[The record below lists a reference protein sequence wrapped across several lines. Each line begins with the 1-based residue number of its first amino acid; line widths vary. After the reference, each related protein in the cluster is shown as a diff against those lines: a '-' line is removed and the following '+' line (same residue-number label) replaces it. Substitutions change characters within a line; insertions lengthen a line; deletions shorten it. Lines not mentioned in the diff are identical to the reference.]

1 MVMQYR
7 PLILAVLLTSA
18 MAAHADPAPF
28 DLAGPTLQVTVA
40 RGGKTLPM
48 SEVPNLIGGDQLSIK
63 ADLPSTQ
70 SAHYLMVA
78 VFLRGSTNPPPDEWF
93 IRCETWKGKCA
104 QEGLHV
110 TVPQD
115 AQQLLMF
122 LAPETSGDFRTL
134 VGAVRGRPGVFVRTS
149 QDLNQATLD
158 RSRLESYLSAIRA
171 LNEGD
176 RVKLKDAAPLLARS
190 LAIKV
195 DEKCLDRIPEL
206 QAGCLMQGQGS
217 LILDDGHSTSIV
229 EALTSGATG
238 DLAMQASFTP
248 QLSYGYYSPY
258 IASVMDI
265 ARIFD
270 SFRTAQYQY
279 IPALGTLHGDQLA
292 LTLNTPPSFHN
303 PKSVIVTALPAV
315 ERSQLPPLHPVDAK
329 ELLCATKS
337 TLVLPVEGAPLV
349 FSTDYAHEM
358 TLSLTTKDKTI
369 DLPVKADP
377 VEGGLVVDTRALA
390 GVHLGDTMQGSVHG
404 SWGFEKYDGP
414 TFHFVNPHAQA
425 WQLGLSDPAS
435 LIAGREEI
443 IHLRAGSASCIDTIL
458 LKDPAG
464 KELKADWTAV
474 KADEVA
480 VKLPLQA
487 AEPGALTLL
496 VKQHGVAEPQSFKLQ
511 AYSEAA
517 HLDHFTVHA
526 GDTQGILKGARLDE
540 VSDLAVDGVDFVPQK
555 LATNQGSDELTLEAH
570 DAQAAA
576 GLKPGDATAKISLK
590 DGRAIDLKTLIDTP
604 RPSAALIA
612 KSVQPSNSQG
622 DSNIQL
628 TDQNELPQD
637 AKLTFS
643 VRAKTPRAF
652 THDEAIEV
660 ATADEAF
667 STSLSIGNGKVTLEN
682 ANVAVAS
689 FSATKAFGPS
699 AYGPLR
705 FRLVSN
711 GVSGEWQNL
720 VTLVRLPVLK
730 DLKCPATSAVACK
743 LSGSELF
750 LVQAMSND
758 PQFAHAV
765 QVPDGFPGYSLP
777 VPHPTDGQ
785 LYVKLRDDPS
795 VINLAAVPTQQLA
808 PTAEEADRAPAVSA
822 AVNSDSKAGAPG
834 ADAGKASG
842 NPTPAAS
849 ASQAVDQAA
858 PAATAPPP
866 NLPAPAAPASPATE
880 APKAP
885 IAQHTT

>member
-7 PLILAVLLTSA
+7 PLVLAGMLAVATLA
-18 MAAHADPAPF
+18 QADPAPF
-28 DLAGPTLQVTVA
+28 DLAGPSLQVTVT
-40 RGGKTLPM
+40 RDGKTLPM
-48 SEVPNLIGGDQLSIK
+48 SQVPNLIGGDHLWIK

-78 VFLRGSTNPPPDEWF
+78 VFLRGSTNPPPEDWF
-93 IRCETWKGKCA
+93 LRCQTWKGKCA
-104 QEGLHV
+104 QDGLDV

-122 LAPETSGDFRTL
+122 LAPETSGDFKTL
-134 VGAVRGRPGVFVRTS
+134 MNAVRGRPGVFVRTS

-158 RSRLESYLSAIRA
+158 RSRLESYLAAIRA

-176 RVKLKDAAPLLARS
+176 RAKLKEAAPLLARS

-229 EALTSGATG
+229 EALTSGAAG

-258 IASVMDI
+258 IASIMDI

-279 IPALGTLHGDQLA
+279 IPALTTLHGDKLA

-303 PKSVIVTALPAV
+303 PKSVLVTALPAV
-315 ERSQLPPLHPVDAK
+315 EQSQMPPLHAVDPK
-329 ELLCATKS
+329 ELLCATK
-337 TLVLPVEGAPLV
+337 TNLVLPVEGAPLV
-349 FSTDYAHEM
+349 FSTDYAHEV
-358 TLSLTTKDKTI
+358 TLSLTTKDHKTI
-369 DLPVKADP
+369 ELPVKADP
-377 VEGGLVVDTRALA
+377 VQGGFAVSTSALTA
-390 GVHLGDTMQGSVHG
+390 AHLDDNMQGSVHG
-404 SWGFEKYDGP
+404 YWGFEKYDGP
-414 TFHFVNPHAQA
+414 VFHFVNPHAQA
-425 WQLGLSDPAS
+425 WQLGLSDPAT
-435 LIAGREEI
+435 LIAGREETV
-443 IHLRAGSASCIDTIL
+443 HLRAGSATCIDNIV

-464 KELKADWTAV
+464 KELKAEWKGV
-474 KADEVA
+474 KADEVE

-487 AEPGALTLL
+487 ALPGALTLL
-496 VKQHGVAEPQSFKLQ
+496 VSQYGVAEPQSFKLQ

-517 HLDHFTVHA
+517 HIDKFIIHA
-526 GDTQGILKGARLDE
+526 GDTQGSLKGARLDE
-540 VSDLAVDGVDFVPQK
+540 VAGVSMNGVNFAPQK
-555 LATNQGSDELTLEAH
+555 LSTAQGGDELSVAAQ

-576 GLKPGDATAKISLK
+576 GLKEGDATSKIELK
-590 DGRAIDLKTLIDTP
+590 DGRLIDLKTVIDAP
-604 RPSAALIA
+604 RPSASLIA
-612 KSVQPSNSQG
+612 KSVQPSPSQG
-622 DSNIQL
+622 ESNIQL

-643 VRAKTPRAF
+643 VRARTPKSF
-652 THDEAIEV
+652 SHEESIEV
-660 ATADEAF
+660 ATADEGF
-667 STSLSIGNGKVTLEN
+667 STNLSIGNGKITLEN

-705 FRLVSN
+705 FRVVSN

-758 PQFAHAV
+758 PQFSHAV

-795 VINLAAVPTQQLA
+795 VINLAALPTQQIP
-808 PTAEEADRAPAVSA
+808 PTPEEAARAPAVNA
-822 AVNSDSKAGAPG
+822 AVNSEPKAAPS
-834 ADAGKASG
+834 AEATKPSG
-842 NPTPAAS
+842 GTSENPPAQSPPPQSATPAA
-849 ASQAVDQAA
+849 
-858 PAATAPPP
+858 PPP
-866 NLPAPAAPASPATE
+866 SSSIPGAQGSALTDASKP
-880 APKAP
+880 PS
-885 IAQHTT
+885 AQQQN

>member
-7 PLILAVLLTSA
+7 PLILAAMLPFA
-18 MAAHADPAPF
+18 MAVHADPAPF
-28 DLAGPTLQVTVA
+28 DLAGPTLEVKVT
-40 RGGKTLPM
+40 RSGETLPM
-48 SEVPNLIGGDQLSIK
+48 AQVPNLIGGDQLWIK

-78 VFLRGSTNPPPDEWF
+78 VFLRGSTNPPPEDWF

-104 QEGLHV
+104 HDGLDV

-115 AQQLLMF
+115 AQQLLLF
-122 LAPETSGDFRTL
+122 LAPETSGDFKTL
-134 VGAVRGRPGVFVRTS
+134 MSAVRGRPGVFVRTS
-149 QDLNQATLD
+149 QDLNQAILD
-158 RSRLESYLSAIRA
+158 RSRLESYLAAIRT

-176 RVKLKDAAPLLARS
+176 RAKLKEAAPLLARS

-206 QAGCLMQGQGS
+206 QAGCLMQGQGA

-229 EALTSGATG
+229 EALTSGPTG

-258 IASVMDI
+258 IESIMDI

-279 IPALGTLHGDQLA
+279 IPALSTLQGDKLA

-303 PKSVIVTALPAV
+303 PKSVLVTALPAV
-315 ERSQLPPLHPVDAK
+315 EQSQMPPLHAVDPK

-337 TLVLPVEGAPLV
+337 NLVLPVEGAPLV
-349 FSTDYAHEM
+349 FSTNYAHEV
-358 TLSLTTKDKTI
+358 TLSLTTKDHKTVE
-369 DLPVKADP
+369 LPVKADP
-377 VEGGLVVDTRALA
+377 VQGGFAVSTSALA
-390 GVHLGDTMQGSVHG
+390 AAHLDDNMRGAVHG
-404 SWGFEKYDGP
+404 YWGFEKYDGP
-414 TFHFVNPHAQA
+414 TFRFVNPHVQA
-425 WQLGLSDPAS
+425 WQLGLGDPAT

-443 IHLRAGSASCIDTIL
+443 IHLRAGSASCIDNIM

-464 KELKADWTAV
+464 KELKAEWKSV
-474 KADEVA
+474 KPDEVEI
-480 VKLPLQA
+480 KLPLQA
-487 AEPGALTLL
+487 AAPGALTLL
-496 VKQHGVAEPQSFKLQ
+496 VTQYGMTEPQSFKLQ

-517 HLDHFTVHA
+517 HLDAFIIHA
-526 GDTQGILKGARLDE
+526 GDTQGFLKGARLDE
-540 VSDLAVDGVDFVPQK
+540 VAGISLSGVNFAPQK
-555 LATNQGSDELTLEAH
+555 LSNAQGGDELAVAAQ

-576 GLKPGDATAKISLK
+576 ALKEGDATAKIELK
-590 DGRAIDLKTLIDTP
+590 DGRSIDLKTLIDAP
-604 RPSAALIA
+604 RPSASLIA
-612 KSVQPSNSQG
+612 KSVQPSASQG
-622 DSNIQL
+622 ESNIQL

-643 VRAKTPRAF
+643 VRARTPKAF
-652 THDEAIEV
+652 SHGESIEV
-660 ATADEAF
+660 ATADEGF
-667 STSLSIGNGKVTLEN
+667 STTLSIGNGKVTLEN

-705 FRLVSN
+705 FRVVSN

-795 VINLAAVPTQQLA
+795 VINLAALPTQQIPA
-808 PTAEEADRAPAVSA
+808 TAEEAARAPAVNA
-822 AVNSDSKAGAPG
+822 AVNSEPKAAPSTDGAKASSGASETAPVQSTPPAPSATPTATPPQTSSIPG
-834 ADAGKASG
+834 AQGSALSNASK
-842 NPTPAAS
+842 
-849 ASQAVDQAA
+849 
-858 PAATAPPP
+858 PPP
-866 NLPAPAAPASPATE
+866 S
-880 APKAP
+880 
-885 IAQHTT
+885 QQ

>member
-7 PLILAVLLTSA
+7 SLLFTALLTFG

-28 DLAGPTLQVTVA
+28 DLSGPNLEVTVT
-40 RGGKTLPM
+40 RGAKTLPM
-48 SEVPNLIGGDQLSIK
+48 SEVPNLIGGDHLWIK

-78 VFLRGSTNPPPDEWF
+78 VFLRGSTNPPPEEWF
-93 IRCETWKGKCA
+93 VRCETWKGKCA
-104 QEGLHV
+104 QDGLDV

-158 RSRLESYLSAIRA
+158 RSRLESYLSAIQA

-176 RVKLKDAAPLLARS
+176 RSKLKDAAPLLARS

-206 QAGCLMQGQGS
+206 QAACLMQGQGS

-229 EALTSGATG
+229 EALTSGAAG

-279 IPALGTLHGDQLA
+279 IPALDTLHGDKLS
-292 LTLNTPPSFHN
+292 LTLNTPPSFRN
-303 PKSVIVTALPAV
+303 PKSVLVTALPAV
-315 ERSQLPPLHPVDAK
+315 ERSQLPPLHPVDPK

-358 TLSLTTKDKTI
+358 TLTLTTKDKTV
-369 DLPVKADP
+369 DLPLKADP
-377 VEGGLVVDTRALA
+377 AEGGLIVDSSALA
-390 GVHLGDTMQGSVHG
+390 GVHLGDTMQGSLHG
-404 SWGFEKYDGP
+404 YWGFEKYDGP

-435 LIAGREEI
+435 LIAGREEM
-443 IHLRAGSASCIDTIL
+443 IHLRAGSASCIDSIL

-464 KELKADWTAV
+464 KELKADWKAL
-474 KADEVA
+474 KADEVE

-496 VKQHGVAEPQSFKLQ
+496 VKQHGVAEPQAFKLQ

-517 HLDHFTVHA
+517 HLDHFAIHA
-526 GDTQGILKGARLDE
+526 GDTQGTLKGARLDE
-540 VSDLAVDGVDFVPQK
+540 VSELALDGVDFTPQK
-555 LATNQGSDELTLEAH
+555 LATNQGSDELTLEAR
-570 DAQAAA
+570 DAQAA
-576 GLKPGDATAKISLK
+576 GLLKSGDATSKVTLK
-590 DGRAIDLKTLIDTP
+590 DGRAIDLKTLIDAP

-612 KSVQPSNSQG
+612 KSVQPSTAEG

-643 VRAKTPRAF
+643 VRAKTPKAF

-667 STSLSIGNGKVTLEN
+667 STSLSIGNGKVTLQN
-682 ANVAVAS
+682 ANVAVANLS
-689 FSATKAFGPS
+689 PSNAFGPS

-705 FRLVSN
+705 FRMVSN
-711 GVSGEWQNL
+711 GVPGEWQNL

-750 LVQAMSND
+750 LVLAMSND
-758 PQFAHAV
+758 PHFAHAV

-795 VINLAAVPTQQLA
+795 VVNLAAVPTQQLP
-808 PTAEEADRAPAVSA
+808 PTAEEVERAPAVNAAVSSDAKAAGSADASKTPGPPPSPSGVAPAESA
-822 AVNSDSKAGAPG
+822 AGSSSAPAPG
-834 ADAGKASG
+834 TS
-842 NPTPAAS
+842 PPAAEPPK
-849 ASQAVDQAA
+849 QAPV
-858 PAATAPPP
+858 
-866 NLPAPAAPASPATE
+866 
-880 APKAP
+880 
-885 IAQHTT
+885 AQHTN